1 MANEAVCIETPKRF
15 ARYTCAD
22 GTGIAIGTLLYLSG
36 DYTVSATSGADEPF
50 AGIAWEEKTAD
61 DGITEIVV
69 ALDGVWDI
77 LTDAG
82 SDNVGVL
89 VSIQG
94 ANTVGTADA
103 ADLLNGAIVGYLE
116 EGAGNAEVCRVR
128 LTKYGSSG

>member
-1 MANEAVCIETPKRF
+1 MANEAKCIETPTKF
-15 ARYTCAD
+15 ARYKVAD
-22 GTGIAIGTLLYLSG
+22 GDAVPIGSLMYLSG
-36 DYTVSATSGADEPF
+36 DYTVSITSSTDQPF
-50 AGIAWEEKTAD
+50 AGIAWEEKTAS
-61 DGITEIVV
+61 DGITEITC

-89 VSIQG
+89 VSVQTT
-94 ANTVGTADA
+94 NTVGTADA

-128 LTKYGSSG
+128 LTKF